1 MANDSTDTGAPSA
14 FPQGAETGQ
23 PVGGLTKREW
33 VAAICLQGIL
43 ANRSIHKYTLWSATQ
58 SAIMYADQL
67 LVGLESAAPEEGG
80 IPQPDSRP
88 PLVSSTSSQAG

>member
-1 MANDSTDTGAPSA
+1 MPNDSTDTGALSA

-33 VAAICLQGIL
+33 MAAMCLQGIL

-67 LVGLESAAPEEGG
+67 LMGLKSAAPDEGG
-80 IPQPDSRP
+80 LPQPDSRP
-88 PLVSSTSSQAG
+88 PLVSSTSR